1 MRRGFTLIELLLA
14 IVIFLG
20 ILTAVVYN
28 FNNFSEK
35 SRYFEARDNLKSFLI
50 NLKHQAAF
58 RQREFELTF
67 DENYNMYSSL
77 EDVYPLEIVTND
89 LKILEDYFSKEENIE
104 HMPMLVQDSLRY
116 CDLTY
121 NPTNKNSIIMI
132 IDKNA
137 LKYIT
142 DVIEQYNIIY
152 EIKDLTKSVYFGE
165 YPFELDSEF
174 KEKIDDIVLNLISVD
189 DILEKI
195 HNKGIKA
202 LSQKE
207 LVLLNQ

>member
-14 IVIFLG
+14 IVIFVG
-20 ILTAVVYN
+20 ILTVVVYN

-89 LKILEDYFSKEENIE
+89 LKILETSSTRIVFFLDGSIQESYIVTSSLDGTITNTFIINPIGKVDY
-104 HMPMLVQDSLRY
+104 
-116 CDLTY
+116 
-121 NPTNKNSIIMI
+121 
-132 IDKNA
+132 
-137 LKYIT
+137 T
-142 DVIEQYNIIY
+142 DVNNEQ
-152 EIKDLTKSVYFGE
+152 LS
-165 YPFELDSEF
+165 
-174 KEKIDDIVLNLISVD
+174 
-189 DILEKI
+189 
-195 HNKGIKA
+195 NK
-202 LSQKE
+202 Q
-207 LVLLNQ
+207 QW